1 MILLWSALV
10 SVVSGAP
17 SQGFRVT
24 KCCSQDQVL
33 TPHYECTSYKN
44 YSSPRDSN
52 KDLPPWL
59 IPEVTVGSRSLSDL
73 HLTIQFGSQATCE
86 GRQYVVFAHD
96 VDLVSLRE
104 DGGLV
109 LYDEDDDR
117 NTTFPHSSFCF
128 DRLLLQDSQAVN
140 VILLCPC
147 STVTCIRK
155 CCPSGRYLNDDL
167 RCTADDTDIV
177 VHAPFHDGSSKYFQL
192 IGPPRCRNGGAYLL
206 HPMSSPNNNQSQYR
220 FLDDG
225 RVEGRELKQP
235 IPVEEYCWDV
245 TIDGNGRETQNLLYC
260 KIRESSGWCTKRRVF
275 YGVMIL
281 VDAAFL
287 LATLLVYAAL
297 PELRNGLHAKYLM
310 AHTASFLVAYL
321 SLGIGQLLPD
331 LHYVICTAVGEISGM
346 HPLDP

>member
-1 MILLWSALV
+1 
-10 SVVSGAP
+10 
-17 SQGFRVT
+17 
-24 KCCSQDQVL
+24 
-33 TPHYECTSYKN
+33 
-44 YSSPRDSN
+44 
-52 KDLPPWL
+52 
-59 IPEVTVGSRSLSDL
+59 
-73 HLTIQFGSQATCE
+73 
-86 GRQYVVFAHD
+86 
-96 VDLVSLRE
+96 
-104 DGGLV
+104 
-109 LYDEDDDR
+109 
-117 NTTFPHSSFCF
+117 
-128 DRLLLQDSQAVN
+128 
-140 VILLCPC
+140 
-147 STVTCIRK
+147 
-155 CCPSGRYLNDDL
+155 
-167 RCTADDTDIV
+167 
-177 VHAPFHDGSSKYFQL
+177 
-192 IGPPRCRNGGAYLL
+192 
-206 HPMSSPNNNQSQYR
+206 MSSPNNNQSQYR